1 MKAMEN
7 NNNTEPT
14 GKETIE
20 VIMGY
25 PLIKS
30 GNDVLYL
37 NKKRI
42 PEIRLIGMVDFTH
55 HCTFRF
61 LAEGL
66 RNPKCAEARAN
77 FLSDIFIPISRNL
90 LLKNPELICGNDSL
104 RYIWVEEFGE
114 SKKHIHIHLLLY
126 VDNRVRNIVDED
138 VRSELKKLEEN
149 PMKGVE
155 SVVITDIKAMGKEDQ
170 ASVCA
175 YPFKVEFSVG
185 NNEEKQVYYSMGF
198 QRVIKLHHL
207 DPRKLDK
214 NSEENGEN

>member
-1 MKAMEN
+1 MMAMEN

-25 PLIKS
+25 PLIKL

-61 LAEGL
+61 FAEGL
-66 RNPKCAEARAN
+66 RNPKFAEARAN
-77 FLSDIFIPISRNL
+77 FLSDIFIPINRRL
-90 LLKNPELICGNDSL
+90 LLKNPELISGNDSL

-114 SKKHIHIHLLLY
+114 SNDIHIHLLLY
-126 VDNRVRNIVDED
+126 VDKRVRDIVYED
-138 VRSELKKLEEN
+138 VGSELKKLEEN
-149 PMKGVE
+149 PIKGVE

-170 ASVCA
+170 AKICA

-198 QRVIKLHHL
+198 QRVIERHFL

>member
-1 MKAMEN
+1 MAMEH

-25 PLIKS
+25 PLIKL

-37 NKKRI
+37 DKKRI
-42 PEIRLIGMVDFTH
+42 PEIILIGMIDFTH

-66 RNPKCAEARAN
+66 RIPKFAKAREN
-77 FLSDIFIPISRNL
+77 FLSDIFIPINRRL
-90 LLKNPELICGNDSL
+90 LLKNPELISGNDSL

-114 SKKHIHIHLLLY
+114 SKHIHIHLLLY
-126 VDNRVRNIVDED
+126 VDKRVRDIVSED

-149 PMKGVE
+149 PIKGVE
-155 SVVITDIKAMGKEDQ
+155 SVVITDIKAMAKEEQ
-170 ASVCA
+170 AKICA

-185 NNEEKQVYYSMGF
+185 DNEVKQVHYSMGF

-214 NSEENGEN
+214 NSEENSEN

>member
-25 PLIKS
+25 PLIKE
-30 GNDVLYL
+30 GNHVFYL
-37 NKKRI
+37 DKKRI
-42 PEIRLIGMVDFTH
+42 PEIRIIKMVDFTH

-61 LAEGL
+61 LATEL
-66 RNPKCAEARAN
+66 RKSEYAKAREN
-77 FLSDIFIPISRNL
+77 FLSDIFIPINRRL
-90 LLKNPELICGNDSL
+90 LERNPELISGNDSL

-114 SKKHIHIHLLLY
+114 SEHIHIHLLLY
-126 VDNRVRNIVDED
+126 VDKRVRDIVDED
-138 VRSELKKLEEN
+138 VRSELRKLEEN

-170 ASVCA
+170 ARVCA

-185 NNEEKQVYYSMGF
+185 NNREKQVYYSMGF
-198 QRVIKLHHL
+198 QRVIERHFL

-214 NSEENGEN
+214 NSEKNGKN